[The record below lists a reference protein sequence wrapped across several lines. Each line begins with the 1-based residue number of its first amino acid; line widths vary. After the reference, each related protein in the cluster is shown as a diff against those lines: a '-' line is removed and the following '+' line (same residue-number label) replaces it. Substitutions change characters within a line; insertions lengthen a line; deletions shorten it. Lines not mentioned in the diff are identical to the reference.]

1 MIGLVALIPSGI
13 VKCKKLGLGKRE
25 EEEKKAK
32 SVQKRF
38 RTVCSSPFTIA
49 YIYIR
54 VNIM

>member
-32 SVQKRF
+32 SV
-38 RTVCSSPFTIA
+38 
-49 YIYIR
+49 
-54 VNIM
+54 